1 MEKQKHRPQ
10 IETLA
15 CPYKDCH
22 LYAKRGRGNLSV
34 RKVYGKDRIRYLR
47 CRSCAR
53 EFSERRNTALFNS
66 KIEEKKAISVAEHL
80 SEGVSTKG
88 TSRLVGVSAEAVR
101 RLRRNLGDHSREFH
115 DQRVR
120 EVATASVQMDERW
133 GYAGTKKEPLWEAT
147 AIDPE
152 SRLLIGFVV
161 GKRNEAL
168 LKELMISTK
177 KRLKEPRDLV
187 LMSDGEKSYETLF
200 PTVFGEPY
208 RPARKGVRGR
218 FPKVRHRINR
228 SLAHLQLIKRRQGGR
243 VVEVR
248 SRVAHGSQKRV
259 NKELGQL
266 GYEKPNLSAIERQ
279 NATSRMMNA
288 YLVRR
293 SLAFSR
299 TEESREALG
308 WWSAIVYNF
317 CRTQRGLRV
326 PSNSSE
332 GRRCYEQRTPAM
344 AAGLTDY
351 IWTVANVLRSPVYP
365 ARGPG

>member
-1 MEKQKHRPQ
+1 MEKQKHRPR

-15 CPYKDCH
+15 CPYEDCH
-22 LYAKRGRGNLSV
+22 LYAKRAQGNLTV

-80 SEGVSTKG
+80 AEGVSTKG
-88 TSRLVGVSAEAVR
+88 TSRLVGVSAQTIR
-101 RLRRNLGDHSREFH
+101 RLRRNLGDYSKEFH
-115 DQRVR
+115 DERVR
-120 EVATASVQMDERW
+120 EVETASVQMDERW
-133 GYAGTKKEPLWEAT
+133 GYAGTKKDPLWEAS

-168 LKELMISTK
+168 IKELMISTK
-177 KRLKEPRDLV
+177 RRLKEPRDLV

-243 VVEVR
+243 VVELR
-248 SRVAHGSQKRV
+248 SRVAHGSWKRV
-259 NKELGQL
+259 EKELEEL

-279 NATSRMMNA
+279 NGTSRRMNA

-293 SLAFSR
+293 SLAFGR
-299 TEESREALG
+299 KEESREALG
-308 WWSAIVYNF
+308 WFSTVIYNF
-317 CRTQRGLRV
+317 CRTQRGLRA
-326 PSNSSE
+326 PLSSLE
-332 GRRCYEQRTPAM
+332 GTRRYEQRTPAM
-344 AAGLTDY
+344 AANLTDF
-351 IWTVANVLRSPVYP
+351 IWTVADVLCTPVYP
-365 ARGPG
+365 AGGTG